1 MTFSKAGSLG
11 TFNTWTHFPTPMQRV
26 AELVNRKPVVVDKNA
41 SLSDVLEAFDR
52 HGISHVVIKRG
63 DDIWGVFSEKDVLF
77 KLGSARTWNVDLE
90 HLRAS
95 SFANQPIIGV
105 SEDADLA
112 KAVKEMLDNEIG
124 LLQVGAGI
132 LTKQDVVATIG
143 DRYRDLPVSEVM
155 SRNVISV
162 GLDERF
168 LHARDIVMKY
178 RYSLLPVM
186 DSGRVVGV
194 VTDMM
199 LLKHLAAIYEK
210 VEWRFREHKARLTLV
225 SDVYRRSFA
234 SLHPDESIAQAAR
247 LLASGEK
254 AVLVMDGDTL
264 SGIVTKTDI
273 LTLYLADL
281 VSKA

>member
-1 MTFSKAGSLG
+1 
-11 TFNTWTHFPTPMQRV
+11 MQRV
-26 AELVNRKPVVVDKNA
+26 GELVNRSPVVIDKNA
-41 SLSDVLEAFDR
+41 SLSDVLDAFEK
-52 HGISHVVIKRG
+52 HGISHAVIKRG
-63 DDIWGVFSEKDVLF
+63 DEVWGILSEKDLLF

-95 SFANQPIIGV
+95 SFANQPVIGV
-105 SEDADLA
+105 GEEASLA
-112 KAVKEMLDNEIG
+112 EAVKRMLDNEIG

-132 LTKQDVVATIG
+132 VTKQDLVAAIG

-162 GLDERF
+162 GLEERF

-199 LLKHLAAIYEK
+199 LLRHLAAIYDR

-254 AVLVMDGDTL
+254 AVLVMEGETL
-264 SGIVTKTDI
+264 SGIVTKTDV
-273 LTLYLADL
+273 LTLFLADL
-281 VSKA
+281 VSEG